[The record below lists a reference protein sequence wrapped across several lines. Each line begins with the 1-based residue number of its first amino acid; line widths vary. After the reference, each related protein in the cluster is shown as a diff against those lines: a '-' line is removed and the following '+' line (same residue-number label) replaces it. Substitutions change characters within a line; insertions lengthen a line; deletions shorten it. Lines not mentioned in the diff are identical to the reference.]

1 MATLSFIP
9 PGLLAALASRPAAAL
24 LPRTPPSIR
33 LHEPQRR
40 PDDPRRINLV
50 PGRALGEREFER
62 LQAYVDDRI
71 APLLASLAPG
81 LVEGLAC
88 ALFGTGTDTR
98 VRVGPGLAVGAAGP
112 LGRLCY
118 PLDQSWNEL
127 VAQA

>member
-40 PDDPRRINLV
+40 PDDPRRINLF

-62 LQAYVDDRI
+62 LQAYVPEVTLWMPPAGRKDLGEMLSSGATLD
-71 APLLASLAPG
+71 SMKN
-81 LVEGLAC
+81 
-88 ALFGTGTDTR
+88 DT
-98 VRVGPGLAVGAAGP
+98 
-112 LGRLCY
+112 
-118 PLDQSWNEL
+118 ETE
-127 VAQA
+127 

>member
-40 PDDPRRINLV
+40 PDDPRRINLF

-62 LQAYVDDRI
+62 HLMPQTMRTNLSIWGWFARRP
-71 APLLASLAPG
+71 ATAHPRPAGRHNP
-81 LVEGLAC
+81 C
-88 ALFGTGTDTR
+88 GTRRSAVTR
-98 VRVGPGLAVGAAGP
+98 GSAK
-112 LGRLCY
+112 
-118 PLDQSWNEL
+118 
-127 VAQA
+127 